1 MKKLILAAAPLA
13 FLTPSVTAQD
23 ATDGPREL
31 TEEERYEQDRSITHY
46 ASPPPLGPTPIR
58 IDLSSLVSE
67 ERLRADMDTIVGFG
81 TRHTLSSQ
89 TDPKRGIGAAVN
101 WALDEFRRIG
111 AKCDDCLEV
120 QSVERVIEADGRR
133 IPQDTLVRNAVA
145 IQRGMERPNEVIIVQ
160 GHYDSRVTDPL
171 NGTDDAPGANDDG
184 SGSVMILEA
193 SRILSQQKYPS
204 TIIYALLTGEEQGL
218 YGAQILADWVGEQ
231 GMTVKAVLNND
242 MIGSACGSDGFC
254 DPEHVRVFSEG
265 PRADSTER
273 LRARQRRF
281 GGENDMPGRN
291 LARWLGGVAA
301 ANPDGMQVRQIW
313 RTDRMGRGGDQI
325 PFLNKGYPAL
335 RIAVSVEDYEH
346 QHQDL
351 RVENGITY
359 GDTIDELDFDYLRRA
374 SVLNVQALQLLAL
387 APMPPAVTADA
398 AVRVDTELKWDAVE
412 GADRYIIKARRTDE
426 SYWRDAL
433 PKGTKG
439 EDIPELIDGRFE
451 KSFEISVPLRGD
463 DWLFGIASC
472 NGDYCSPVSSAVP
485 GGAFAPVA
493 QPEGDSE

>member
-1 MKKLILAAAPLA
+1 MIKKLAILASLIAAPLVA
-13 FLTPSVTAQD
+13 DDHVPT
-23 ATDGPREL
+23 ATD
-31 TEEERYEQDRSITHY
+31 D
-46 ASPPPLGPTPIR
+46 
-58 IDLSSLVSE
+58 SLAAQVSE
-67 ERLRADMDTIVGFG
+67 ERLRADMDKIVSFG

-111 AKCDDCLEV
+111 TGCDDCLEV
-120 QSVERVIEADGRR
+120 QSVERVIEPDGRR
-133 IPQDTLVRNAVA
+133 IPQPTLVRNAVA
-145 IQRGMERPNEVIIVQ
+145 IQRGTERSNEVIIVQ

-193 SRILSQQKYPS
+193 SRILSKQQYPS

-218 YGAQILADWVGEQ
+218 YGARILADWVEEQ

-242 MIGSACGSDGFC
+242 MIGNSCGSDGVC
-254 DPEHVRVFSEG
+254 DAKHVRVFSEG
-265 PRADSTER
+265 PRADSTEQ

-291 LARWLGGVAA
+291 LARWLGDLAQ

-325 PFLNKGYPAL
+325 PFLDKGYPAI

-351 RVENGITY
+351 RTENGIKY
-359 GDTIDELDFDYLRRA
+359 GDTVDEIDFDYLTRSSQFNVRA
-374 SVLNVQALQLLAL
+374 LHRLAK

-398 AVRVDTELKWDAVE
+398 AVRVDTALAWDAVP
-412 GADRYIIKARRTDE
+412 GADRYVIKARRTDE
-426 SYWRDAL
+426 SYWRGVL
-433 PKGTKG
+433 PNGTKG
-439 EDIPELIDGRFE
+439 EDIQSAIPATDAPKIELA
-451 KSFEISVPLRGD
+451 VPLRGD
-463 DWLFGIASC
+463 DWLLGVAACTGS
-472 NGDYCSPVSSAVP
+472 YCSPVSSAVP

-493 QPEGDSE
+493 KAADND